1 MANDKSDS
9 FSDRMTG
16 QLKNA
21 GEAMKNAGAKAAE
34 NSQAINLKVLDQ
46 AEQNAREAFAAMRAA
61 AGAKSLQEVM
71 EVQANFIREQSS
83 RGMDQVREIGEL
95 IARFGR
101 DAVVPGDKK

>member
-1 MANDKSDS
+1 MATDKNDS

-16 QLKNA
+16 QLKSA

-71 EVQANFIREQSS
+71 EIQGNFIREQSS

-101 DAVVPGDKK
+101 EAVVPGKEK